1 MLKITSQE
9 ELKYSDTLK
18 FQQTSCEQKTSKDDN
33 DKASEQN
40 FGVICQTGIFHPA
53 TETKLDEPSEANDAN
68 CLSSIPLEKS
78 VVEYRF
84 HLEQNLDTKEVA
96 CEMGTHNGLHGSH
109 VDYRRG
115 KFFIAVLINGMEY
128 AT

>member
-1 MLKITSQE
+1 MEITLQE
-9 ELKYSDTLK
+9 SLKYSETLK
-18 FQQTSCEQKTSKDDN
+18 FQQTSCEKKTTKHDN
-33 DKASEQN
+33 DKAFEQN
-40 FGVICQTGIFHPA
+40 FGVICQMGIFHPA
-53 TETKLDEPSEANDAN
+53 TKTKLDEPSEANDAN

-78 VVEYRF
+78 LIEYRF

-96 CEMGTHNGLHGSH
+96 CEMGTHNGLQGSH

-128 AT
+128 SI